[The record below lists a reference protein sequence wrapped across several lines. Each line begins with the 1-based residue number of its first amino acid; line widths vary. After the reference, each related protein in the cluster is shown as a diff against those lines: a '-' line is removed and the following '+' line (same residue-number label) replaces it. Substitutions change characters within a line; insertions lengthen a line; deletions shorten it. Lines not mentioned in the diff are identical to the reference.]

1 MLKNLKGTD
10 LIKKIHAN
18 TPKTA
23 GVYRMLDENGSV
35 LYVGKAKN
43 LYNRIKNYTDLNGKS
58 SRIQQMIV
66 NTCDLKII
74 TTESE
79 NDALLL
85 EQDLIKQLRPKYNIM
100 LTDNKMYPY
109 LCITKED
116 IPRIFKYRGVKNKQY
131 HFFGP
136 FPSVYAVDE
145 SIKMIQ
151 KIFRIRSCK
160 NSVMHNRI
168 KPCLLYQIKMCSG
181 ICCQKINLSDYK
193 QDVKKA
199 LSFLNGNSN
208 EIISDLSDKMLQA
221 SKEQDYEE
229 AVVYRDKISY
239 LNKILKKRIISDLT
253 GKIDIIAIAKQND
266 KYAIEILQTNNGI
279 VVSQYSFFP
288 TINTSIEDVEV
299 FNWFVG
305 EFYIDKIK
313 PAIILTN
320 IEINEICEGIKIESP
335 KKADKKKL
343 VLQVYSNAV
352 LNLHN
357 HLLEKGQTRQ
367 YINQIEKL
375 FSLSKPIKRIDVFDN
390 SHIFGTDKVGVMIVS
405 GINGFQKNDYRKYN
419 IKSDIVGDDY
429 AMMYEVLNR
438 RYKRA
443 ITEKTLPDLIVVDG
457 GKGQLEI
464 ANSIIE
470 NLNLNIPIIGIAKG
484 ENRNAGEE
492 TLYKKDFEPINLAK
506 NDPLLFYFQRI
517 RDESHRFAITTHRK
531 KRANSHFKSVL
542 DDIDGVGSVKKKA
555 LLNYFGS
562 VKNIM
567 VASVDE
573 ISKVQGINKILATKI
588 YNTFHNN

>member
-1 MLKNLKGTD
+1 MLKNLKGID
-10 LIKKIHAN
+10 LIKKIHEKAPRN
-18 TPKTA
+18 P
-23 GVYRMLDENGSV
+23 GVYRMIGENGDV

-58 SRIQQMIV
+58 ARIQQMIL
-66 NTCDLKII
+66 NTYDLKII
-74 TTESE
+74 TTETE
-79 NDALLL
+79 HDALLL
-85 EQDLIKQLRPKYNIM
+85 EQDLIKQLHPKYNIM
-100 LTDNKMYPY
+100 LMDNKMYPY

-116 IPRIFKYRGVKNKQY
+116 IPRIFKYRGVKNK
-131 HFFGP
+131 HNNFFGP

-151 KIFRIRSCK
+151 KIFRLRSCK
-160 NSVMHNRI
+160 NSVMNNRT

-181 ICCQKINLSDYK
+181 ICCQKITIDDYMG
-193 QDVKKA
+193 DVKKS

-208 EIISDLSDKMLQA
+208 DIIDELSHKMLSA
-221 SKEQDYEE
+221 SQEQNYED
-229 AVVYRDKISY
+229 AAIYRDKISY
-239 LNKILKKRIISDLT
+239 LNKILKKRIISNLT
-253 GKIDIIAIAKQND
+253 DKIDIIAIAKENN

-279 VVSQYSFFP
+279 VLSQYSFFP
-288 TINTSIEDVEV
+288 TINTETEDTEI
-299 FNWFVG
+299 FNWFIG

-313 PAIILTN
+313 PNLIITN
-320 IEINEICEGIKIESP
+320 IKTNDTYENIKIESP
-335 KKADKKKL
+335 QQGDKKKL
-343 VLQVYSNAV
+343 VAQIYSNAV

-357 HLLEKGQTRQ
+357 HLLEKGQTKQ
-367 YINQIEKL
+367 YLDKIVKL

-390 SHIFGTDKVGVMIVS
+390 SHIFGTDKVGVMIVA
-405 GINGFQKNDYRKYN
+405 GLNGFQKKDYRKYN
-419 IKSDIVGDDY
+419 IQSDIVGDDY

-443 ITEKTLPDLIVVDG
+443 KIENTLPDLIVVDG

-464 ANSIIE
+464 ANNIID
-470 NLNLNIPIIGIAKG
+470 NLNLDVPIIGIAKG

-492 TLYKKDFEPINLAK
+492 TLYKKGFEPVKLPK

-562 VKNIM
+562 VKNIIG
-567 VASVDE
+567 ANIDE
-573 ISKVQGINKILATKI
+573 IAKIEGINKILAKKI
-588 YNTFHNN
+588 YDTFHNN